1 MNNLIRE
8 QCAKSLPR
16 FMERAASVPWQ
27 QRSILLSE
35 AFAFCVIADLFDV
48 DIILE
53 SGIYLGRS
61 TEIWA
66 NYFPDKQVC
75 AVDQRLKEKVK
86 ERLQGYDN
94 ITLIEEDGLHSLNL
108 LIEKFRNK
116 KIGIFMDGPKG
127 KFAIDWGKEALSQQG
142 VKFFALHDISKS
154 KKAIRE
160 YFISLNKENFFT
172 DEEWFID
179 EYSKMDKN
187 ESNWDK
193 RQGLIWIP
201 FKLIFEDRKRDKIL
215 GSYGPTIGFAFKQGN
230 SEMKYKI
237 MD

>member
-1 MNNLIRE
+1 MNNLIRR
-8 QCAKSLPR
+8 QCVRSLPR

-35 AFAFCVIADLFDV
+35 AFAFCVISDLFDV

-66 NYFPDKQVC
+66 NYFSDKQVY
-75 AVDQRLKEKVK
+75 AVDHRLREKAR

-94 ITLIEEDGLHSLNL
+94 VTLIEEDGPRSLNL
-108 LIEKFRNK
+108 LIEKFRDR

-142 VKFFALHDISKS
+142 VKFFALHDIHKS
-154 KKAIRE
+154 KKAVRE

-172 DEEWFID
+172 DEEWFVD
-179 EYSKMDKN
+179 KYSKIDKN
-187 ESNWDK
+187 ESNWDEH
-193 RQGLIWIP
+193 QGLKWIP
-201 FKLIFEDRKRDKIL
+201 YKFLSKDGRHDRIL
-215 GSYGPTIGFAFKQGN
+215 GSYGCTIGFAFGAGDSKQT
-230 SEMKYKI
+230 
-237 MD
+237 